1 MKERKL
7 YVRDLSSN
15 DRLSVISI
23 SIQEVEAMEDF
34 PIQIDKCVTDEQSC
48 SDECY

>member
-23 SIQEVEAMEDF
+23 QEVEAMVDF